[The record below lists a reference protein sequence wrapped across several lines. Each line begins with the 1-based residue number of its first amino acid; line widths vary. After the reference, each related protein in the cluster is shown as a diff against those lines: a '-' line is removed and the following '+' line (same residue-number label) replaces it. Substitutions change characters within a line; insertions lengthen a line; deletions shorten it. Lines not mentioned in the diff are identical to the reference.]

1 MLIYNEVF
9 TSLGGGYMPVLMI
22 IFLLFGVLTGYLTR
36 GGKRSRIL
44 GMAIPAGI
52 FVLAELMYFLNL
64 QIFSSGDGY
73 NVSEEFYIII
83 GLITLPFIVG
93 CAVFNLVS
101 YLRIKYRK
109 ECLYYTDK
117 IRIREQY

>member
-9 TSLGGGYMPVLMI
+9 TSLVGGYMPVLMI

-64 QIFSSGDGY
+64 QIFSSGDG
-73 NVSEEFYIII
+73 F
-83 GLITLPFIVG
+83 
-93 CAVFNLVS
+93 
-101 YLRIKYRK
+101 
-109 ECLYYTDK
+109 
-117 IRIREQY
+117 RIRNNELLTECGSNLKSNVHLMNTQKFTRYL